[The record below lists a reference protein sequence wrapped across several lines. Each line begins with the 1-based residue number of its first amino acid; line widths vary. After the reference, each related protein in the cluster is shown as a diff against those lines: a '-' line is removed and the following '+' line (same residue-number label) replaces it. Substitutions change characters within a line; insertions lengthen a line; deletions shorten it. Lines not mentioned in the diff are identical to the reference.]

1 MVENKD
7 KTKILGKIKNSTSL
21 GKRSPKAITPEEVN
35 KLITSVCYNYASGN
49 RRQSPRSPRAEG
61 LEVSQSRAR
70 HSEADNQTSNRKAP
84 MKGPN
89 EKTKIEDLSPPLKR
103 RKAQGFTRLLIY

>member
-21 GKRSPKAITPEEVN
+21 GKRSAKAITPEEVN

-49 RRQSPRSPRAEG
+49 RRQRPGSPRAEG
-61 LEVSQSRAR
+61 LEAAQSRAR
-70 HSEADNQTSNRKAP
+70 HSEADNQTRNRKAP

-89 EKTKIEDLSPPLKR
+89 EK
-103 RKAQGFTRLLIY
+103 F